1 MNIWN
6 AVHWLLCISLIFSS
20 LVLPEGPLKIAF
32 AVNIIIF
39 MSWLLFDRC
48 IAWDI
53 EKSVDPSFS
62 ISETSSRKLLNI
74 NLDQKTFTYINH
86 TLIYINM
93 LFGGYRLGILKETI
107 VSLLAYIIINGK
119 YLHRAD
125 DDLSKYKTSI
135 FAH

>member
-6 AVHWLLCISLIFSS
+6 IIHWLLFISIVFSS
-20 LVLPEGPLKIAF
+20 FVLPKGPLKFAF
-32 AVNIIIF
+32 AVNVLIF
-39 MSWLLFDRC
+39 ISWLLFDRC

-53 EKSVDPSFS
+53 EKAIDPSFS
-62 ISETSSRKLLNI
+62 VAETSTRKLLNI
-74 NLDQKTFTYINH
+74 DMDLTTYNYITH

-107 VSLLAYIIINGK
+107 VSLLAYIVINGK
-119 YLHRAD
+119 YLHRSD
-125 DDLSKYKTSI
+125 DELSKYETSI